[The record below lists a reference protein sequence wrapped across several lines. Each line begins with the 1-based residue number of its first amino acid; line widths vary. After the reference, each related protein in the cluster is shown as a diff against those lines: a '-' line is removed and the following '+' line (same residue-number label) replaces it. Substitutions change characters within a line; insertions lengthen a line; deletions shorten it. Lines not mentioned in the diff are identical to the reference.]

1 MRINQRMVLRNQS
14 KTRQPFHR
22 RGAKVRRGGAEF
34 QLISLRF
41 LSVLCVSAV
50 GKVFGDIISNL
61 SQNLSVVLALLF
73 CCATFS
79 PVQAQSQKW
88 VASWAA
94 SAHGPYPSG
103 NASAQPVLQYAIESA
118 EIGANDQTFRLILR
132 PELWGKSGR
141 LRFSNAFGTKPVTFD
156 DVFIGLQSSAGNVA
170 AGTNSRVTF
179 SSKRSITIEPGAVV
193 YSDAV
198 SLSFVKNSND
208 ALLDGRKL
216 AVSFHVVGNSGPMTW
231 HAKAIQTS
239 YLTAPR
245 AGSHGG
251 EDSDAS
257 FPYTTTSWYFLD
269 AFEVMAPADTV
280 VVACF
285 GDSITDGTLSTL
297 NGDDRWP
304 DVLARRLHAA
314 YGNRVSV
321 INAGIGG
328 NQIIGPAKYSTTAP
342 VSGGPSALDRLERD
356 VLSLS
361 GVTHIV
367 WLEGI
372 NDLSR
377 GATAEAVI
385 AGMQQLVK
393 RVHARKIKI
402 IGATITSGLGST
414 GDAGTVSIN
423 ERRQAINQFIRTSGL
438 FDGVVDFDAVTVDA
452 KTGGLRAEFQPNS
465 TIGGAGDKLHP
476 NRAGYQAMGNAI
488 DIKLLAPATNRK

>member
-1 MRINQRMVLRNQS
+1 MLRNKLLS
-14 KTRQPFHR
+14 
-22 RGAKVRRGGAEF
+22 
-34 QLISLRF
+34 LI
-41 LSVLCVSAV
+41 
-50 GKVFGDIISNL
+50 
-61 SQNLSVVLALLF
+61 LALVVSL
-73 CCATFS
+73 T
-79 PVQAQSQKW
+79 VYGQALSQSQKW

-103 NASAQPVLQYAIESA
+103 NASAQPVLQYAIESPEA
-118 EIGANDQTFRLILR
+118 GANDQSFRLIVR
-132 PELWGKSGR
+132 PDLWGKSGR
-141 LRFSNAFGTKPVTFD
+141 LRFSNAFGTRPVTFD
-156 DVFIGLQSSAGNVA
+156 DVFIGLQASAGNIA
-170 AGTNSRVTF
+170 AGTNLRVLF
-179 SSKRSITIEPGAVV
+179 SGKRSMTIEPGAVV

-198 SLSFVKNSND
+198 NLAFVKTATD
-208 ALLDGRKL
+208 PLLAGRKL
-216 AVSFHVVGNSGPMTW
+216 AVSFHVVGTSGPMTW
-231 HAKAIQTS
+231 HAKALQTS

-245 AGSHGG
+245 AGSHGS
-251 EDSDAS
+251 EESDTS

-304 DVLARRLHAA
+304 DVLSRRLHAA
-314 YGNRVSV
+314 HGNRVSV

-328 NQIIGPAKYSTTAP
+328 NQIIGPAKYSAAAP

-356 VLSLS
+356 VLSLA

-385 AGMQQLVK
+385 AGMQELVK
-393 RVHARKIKI
+393 RVRAHGKIKI
-402 IGATITSGLGST
+402 IGATITSGLGNT
-414 GDAGTVSIN
+414 GDAGTASVN
-423 ERRQAINQFIRTSGL
+423 DRRQVINAFIRTGGL
-438 FDGVVDFDAVTVDA
+438 FDGVADFDAATVDRQ
-452 KTGGLRAEFQPNS
+452 TGALRAAFQPNS

-476 NRAGYQAMGNAI
+476 NRAGYQAMGNVI
-488 DIKLLAPATNRK
+488 DLKLLAPATNRK

>member
-1 MRINQRMVLRNQS
+1 MTQS
-14 KTRQPFHR
+14 KPY
-22 RGAKVRRGGAEF
+22 K
-34 QLISLRF
+34 L
-41 LSVLCVSAV
+41 LSVIL
-50 GKVFGDIISNL
+50 VFIFCCLMFSQAL
-61 SQNLSVVLALLF
+61 SQG
-73 CCATFS
+73 
-79 PVQAQSQKW
+79 QKW

-118 EIGANDQTFRLILR
+118 ETGATDQSFRLIIR
-132 PELWGKSGR
+132 PNLWGKSGR
-141 LRFSNAFGTKPVTFD
+141 LRFSNAFGTQPVAFD

-170 AGTNSRVTF
+170 AGTNLRVLF
-179 SSKRSITIEPGAVV
+179 GGKHSVTIQPGAVV
-193 YSDAV
+193 YSDAIN
-198 SLSFVKNSND
+198 LSFVKNAAD
-208 ALLDGRKL
+208 PLLAGRKL
-216 AVSFHVVGNSGPMTW
+216 AVSFHVVGASGPMTW
-231 HAKAIQTS
+231 HAKALQTS

-251 EDSDAS
+251 EESDGN
-257 FPYTTTSWYFLD
+257 FPFTTTSWYFLD
-269 AFEVMAPADTV
+269 AFEVMAPADTAV
-280 VVACF
+280 VVCF

-321 INAGIGG
+321 VNAGIGG
-328 NQIIGPAKYSTTAP
+328 NQIISPAKYSAVAP

-372 NDLSR
+372 NDLSS
-377 GATAEAVI
+377 GASSDAVI
-385 AGMQQLVK
+385 AGMRELVK

-402 IGATITSGLGST
+402 IGATITSGLGNS
-414 GDAGTVSIN
+414 GNAGTDSVN
-423 ERRQAINQFIRTSGL
+423 ERRQAINQFIRAGGL
-438 FDGVVDFDAVTVDA
+438 FDGVADFDAVTVDA
-452 KTGGLRAEFQPNS
+452 KTGALRAEFQPNS

-488 DIKLLAPATNRK
+488 DLKLLAPQPKQK